1 MKTFDVSGRFLIARI
16 NEDGKTDVPIE
27 MKPDIVKAN
36 DSHFY
41 VMGVPKTVASDEL
54 RQLGKNIREMDIAD
68 ANELDRIDTEIET
81 LEAMREEVLRGSFK
95 HGRRVWATKEIKQW
109 LRQ

>member
-1 MKTFDVSGRFLIARI
+1 MTFDVSGRFLIARI
-16 NEDGKTDVPIE
+16 NEDGKTDVPTE

-36 DSHFY
+36 DGHFY

-68 ANELDRIDTEIET
+68 AEHLDRIDTEIEN
-81 LEAMREEVLRGSFK
+81 LEAMREEVLRESFK
-95 HGRRVWATKEIKQW
+95 HGRRLWATKEIEQW
-109 LRQ
+109 IR

>member
-16 NEDGKTDVPIE
+16 NEDLTTDVPIE
-27 MKPDIVKAN
+27 MKPDIVQAN
-36 DSHFY
+36 DGRFY

-54 RQLGKNIREMDIAD
+54 RQLGKNIREMDKAD
-68 ANELDRIDTEIET
+68 ALHLDRIASEIET
-81 LEAMREEVLRGSFK
+81 LEAMREEVLRESFK